1 MYNEQLEDIYFE
13 DANSKTLIAQAASKA
28 KLNIGIFAYRLDIFI
43 TIIAG
48 VNRFVE
54 LDGEDLDGKIVTSV
68 TTGLQVIFLLRANLV
83 GFALAGLTELA
94 YQLIVNFTHIINSPI
109 ENYINKSLLYKTKTD
124 DGFKFK
130 TTILHRTLKGSDLKI
145 PQFNTFKDI
154 QNFIGDNYDKNRG
167 ILDSALL
174 NEISVLKKILFGFN
188 LELFGSRFERDK
200 SSGLM
205 KSTRV
210 KIPKPVFDDSKFK
223 LIIKTDKNEY
233 KVMPKEGIPF
243 GEYYTYDLLNDDII
257 ASSKIK
263 ELNNKKY
270 SLIVLTENVSLKYD
284 YTYFFKEIVYVS
296 VLNFEEAFLD
306 QEDEKFI
313 GTITND

>member
-1 MYNEQLEDIYFE
+1 
-13 DANSKTLIAQAASKA
+13 
-28 KLNIGIFAYRLDIFI
+28 
-43 TIIAG
+43 
-48 VNRFVE
+48 
-54 LDGEDLDGKIVTSV
+54 V
-68 TTGLQVIFLLRANLV
+68 TTGLQVIFLLRATGV

-124 DGFKFK
+124 DGFEFR

-154 QNFIGDNYDKNRG
+154 QNFIGDNYDKNKG

-210 KIPKPVFDDSKFK
+210 KIPKQIFDDSKFK

-257 ASSKIK
+257 APSKIK

>member
-1 MYNEQLEDIYFE
+1 M
-13 DANSKTLIAQAASKA
+13 IAQAASKA

-68 TTGLQVIFLLRANLV
+68 TTGLQVIFLLRATWV

-124 DGFKFK
+124 DGFEFR

-154 QNFIGDNYDKNRG
+154 QNFIGDNYDKHKG

-174 NEISVLKKILFGFN
+174 NEISVLKKVLYGLG
-188 LELFGSRFERDK
+188 LELYSSTFTRDK

-210 KIPKPVFDDSKFK
+210 KIPKQIFDDSKFK

-233 KVMPKEGIPF
+233 KLINKPEATIY
-243 GEYYTYDLLNDDII
+243 GEYYTYDLKIDDET
-257 ASSKIK
+257 IK
-263 ELNNKKY
+263 KGYEL
-270 SLIVLTENVSLKYD
+270 
-284 YTYFFKEIVYVS
+284 
-296 VLNFEEAFLD
+296 
-306 QEDEKFI
+306 
-313 GTITND
+313 